1 LYSLATPTAQSL
13 GYAQWVR
20 SAPLRGRLVLVRH
33 RAKGRHDKTLGGHKR
48 RSALSRKHAK
58 RVKEPWLLIASPSL
72 RARTAKQLVR
82 LYTTRMQI
90 EQNFRDTKST
100 RVGIGIARQHD
111 TRLARARNLLLIA
124 ALACFILWLIGT
136 L

>member
-1 LYSLATPTAQSL
+1 
-13 GYAQWVR
+13 
-20 SAPLRGRLVLVRH
+20 
-33 RAKGRHDKTLGGHKR
+33 
-48 RSALSRKHAK
+48 
-58 RVKEPWLLIASPSL
+58 WLLIASPSL

-136 L
+136 LAKERQWDREIRVNSGSQQADYSILTLARLVIKHHRARVPPT